1 MQPIKAVI
9 FDLDDTLYTMAGVHD
24 LALEAMSRYAQKMFG
39 LSAEQFQSAFSLA
52 QTQCMQEMPK
62 NATSHSRLIWAH
74 RFCENNGYNP
84 FLHACSMESAY
95 WDTFFSRIALKP
107 GAAQL
112 LDALKAHGIRT
123 ALCTDMQMHI
133 QHRKVQILDL
143 QNRLDVMVCSDAAG
157 FDKPHPRIYRQTLER
172 LGCTPQ
178 EAVMVGD
185 SLKKD
190 VLGPLSVGIRGIWF
204 NDLHADETGITVP
217 VVHSHAQL
225 RTLLEG
231 PAFNLKLTD

>member
-107 GAAQL
+107 GETVRL
-112 LDALKAHGIRT
+112 SSNYGIHT
-123 ALCTDMQMHI
+123 KWSAE
-133 QHRKVQILDL
+133 
-143 QNRLDVMVCSDAAG
+143 SDG
-157 FDKPHPRIYRQTLER
+157 GSVT
-172 LGCTPQ
+172 GS
-178 EAVMVGD
+178 EA
-185 SLKKD
+185 
-190 VLGPLSVGIRGIWF
+190 
-204 NDLHADETGITVP
+204 
-217 VVHSHAQL
+217 
-225 RTLLEG
+225 
-231 PAFNLKLTD
+231 